1 MNLSLKKQNNTIK
14 KVSVGVKNYFL
25 SILIKHL
32 FLQNILRGNLLQLLL
47 RHVDDATAKNLQDP
61 ANHWPHLEC
70 VLYCWSAVAES
81 LAEEVSSQ
89 V

>member
-1 MNLSLKKQNNTIK
+1 MSFSNIFS
-14 KVSVGVKNYFL
+14 F
-25 SILIKHL
+25 
-32 FLQNILRGNLLQLLL
+32 QNILRGNLLQLLL

-81 LAEEVSSQ
+81 LAEEVSSIVLFFWKNLRHQ
-89 V
+89 KDIMKLTDL